1 MSIPSESDI
10 VIEGMHAMSYITIH
24 HGGMVSPRVYDSM
37 VTPPPADTHDRQAAS
52 NFFSFKTNATTPMV
66 PSPTLHDDSK
76 RHENTIPIGPLL
88 DVHTGKYPQLAPVKN
103 DLYPQSGTRIPIVPF
118 NVLQLSYPFPTQQQQ
133 QYSYFNSMPD
143 CCCEVARKWK
153 EKHTIGCVPHAKD
166 RPVAVEQKKKFK
178 KKRKQK

>member
-52 NFFSFKTNATTPMV
+52 NFFSFKTNATTTMV
-66 PSPTLHDDSK
+66 RSPTPHDDTTMNLAGKRK

-88 DVHTGKYPQLAPVKN
+88 DVHTGTYPQLAPVKN
-103 DLYPQSGTRIPIVPF
+103 DLYPPS
-118 NVLQLSYPFPTQQQQ
+118 
-133 QYSYFNSMPD
+133 
-143 CCCEVARKWK
+143 
-153 EKHTIGCVPHAKD
+153 
-166 RPVAVEQKKKFK
+166 
-178 KKRKQK
+178 